1 MSFTSE
7 DIGRIQ
13 SNEIKH
19 GESFQ
24 FECQM
29 CGHCCKGRS
38 EPIVVTGYDVF
49 RFSRALGMSLKESI
63 DLNCTVYLGHT
74 SHIPVCVLQE
84 RMDGSCRLMRKGKCM
99 VQNNKPAV
107 CALYPL
113 GRYYDI
119 RDKQFHYFTVPENQC
134 AGTKADH
141 EWMLDDW
148 INHFHLEENIEESTA
163 WNRLMIGITN
173 VTAKWDTRRV
183 KKNQELFG
191 LMLAVLYMNYRYDL
205 PYIAQVEANME
216 IARVYFNDKF
226 NKTLEF

>member
-1 MSFTSE
+1 
-7 DIGRIQ
+7 
-13 SNEIKH
+13 
-19 GESFQ
+19 
-24 FECQM
+24 
-29 CGHCCKGRS
+29 
-38 EPIVVTGYDVF
+38 
-49 RFSRALGMSLKESI
+49 
-63 DLNCTVYLGHT
+63 
-74 SHIPVCVLQE
+74 
-84 RMDGSCRLMRKGKCM
+84 MRKGKCM